1 MSGSSTLFTGTSR
14 YSTDFQAVID
24 RAVAIASLPLTQM
37 QSTRARLSD
46 ESAALNSLE
55 SKFVALQS
63 AIQSLESAT
72 GTSSLASSVSDGAVL
87 KPTLGAGALE
97 GTYSLQ
103 VVNLGAYSSVMSS
116 AGLAVVSDPG
126 AQNITQ
132 ASSYTLTV
140 DGVNYTLTPAGASL
154 NDLVAAINAQTEA
167 GVQATLVNVGSG
179 TADYRLSLESKKLG
193 AVSLQLHDG
202 AQDLLDTAVTP
213 GSSLVTGWLAEYK
226 VGSSPAVLESDS
238 RTLTLSTGL
247 TVEMLKESEAAVT
260 VTVSRTSTAASNAL
274 AALANAYNAA
284 VDELDSHRGEGGG
297 SLTGHGLLSTLSQA
311 LRQMANY
318 SSDSGTI
325 TSLTD
330 LGLAF
335 DREGKLSFNATQF
348 AEATSG
354 GTNGVFGFLGS
365 SSGGGFLKAAG
376 GVLDGV
382 EDSTS
387 GSLKI
392 AIASMASTISA
403 QDEWIERE
411 EERMDALRES
421 LEVQMAAA
429 DALIAAL
436 EQQALYFTNMFEAM
450 AEANRRFQ

>member
-72 GTSSLASSVSDGAVL
+72 GTSSLAYSVSDGAVL

-140 DGVNYTLTPAGASL
+140 DGVNYTVTPAGASL

-179 TADYRLSLESKKLG
+179 TADYRISLESKKLG

-202 AQDLLDTAVTP
+202 TQDLLDTAVTP

-247 TVEMLKESEAAVT
+247 TVEMLKESEAAAT

-297 SLTGHGLLSTLSQA
+297 SLAGHGLLSTLSQA

-335 DREGKLSFNATQF
+335 DRQGKLSFDATRF
-348 AEATSG
+348 AEATTG
-354 GTNGVFGFLGS
+354 GTNWMFLYLGS
-365 SSGGGFLKAAG
+365 
-376 GVLDGV
+376 
-382 EDSTS
+382 
-387 GSLKI
+387 
-392 AIASMASTISA
+392 
-403 QDEWIERE
+403 
-411 EERMDALRES
+411 
-421 LEVQMAAA
+421 
-429 DALIAAL
+429 
-436 EQQALYFTNMFEAM
+436 N
-450 AEANRRFQ
+450 

>member
-1 MSGSSTLFTGTSR
+1 
-14 YSTDFQAVID
+14 
-24 RAVAIASLPLTQM
+24 
-37 QSTRARLSD
+37 
-46 ESAALNSLE
+46 
-55 SKFVALQS
+55 
-63 AIQSLESAT
+63 
-72 GTSSLASSVSDGAVL
+72 
-87 KPTLGAGALE
+87 
-97 GTYSLQ
+97 
-103 VVNLGAYSSVMSS
+103 
-116 AGLAVVSDPG
+116 VVSDSC

-132 ASSYTLTV
+132 AYSYTLTV

-167 GVQATLVNVGSG
+167 GVQATVVNVGSE

-213 GSSLVTGWLAEYK
+213 GSSLVTGWRAEYK

-311 LRQMANY
+311 LRQMTNY

-335 DREGKLSFNATQF
+335 NREGKLSFNATQF

-382 EDSTS
+382 EDATS

-392 AIASMASTISA
+392 AIASAASTISA

-411 EERMDALRES
+411 EERIDALRES
-421 LEVQMAAA
+421 LEAQMAEA